1 MVQKYYIR
9 KLHFTGN
16 DKMDIGISKNYA
28 KLCLMKWSKD
38 SQVIKF
44 VEETSELNQNLM
56 KYLLYGYNK
65 DWKGEDTDIKAKI
78 QNEIADVIITLNTLI
93 EVFDE
98 PSKFELVSKIDNFI
112 SLKILR
118 LMSRLKQ

>member
-1 MVQKYYIR
+1 M
-9 KLHFTGN
+9 N
-16 DKMDIGISKNYA
+16 IGISKKYA
-28 KLCLMKWSKD
+28 ILCLKRWTKS

-65 DWKGEDTDIKAKI
+65 DWKGEDTNIQMKI
-78 QNEIADVIITLNTLI
+78 QNEIADVIITLSTLI

-98 PSKFELVSKIDNFI
+98 PSKSEHVSKIDNFI

-118 LMSRLKQ
+118 LVDRLRK